1 MGVCSLLFRCSLSC
15 QWSGHSGS
23 CQGEAVLHASAPAPM
38 SNFTLEWI
46 CAEHANSHITKQIK
60 SARKARGVCLRVCAC
75 VCERER
81 ERREGMYVCVCVC
94 LGPEAVL
101 YGEAHCHSCSDLCVQ
116 VLTT

>member
-60 SARKARGVCLRVCAC
+60 SARKARGVCLRVCPC
-75 VCERER
+75 VC
-81 ERREGMYVCVCVC
+81 C
-94 LGPEAVL
+94 LFPVFAFPPFSVHLLISESGDQLSVVFIP
-101 YGEAHCHSCSDLCVQ
+101 
-116 VLTT
+116 